1 MTIALELVGTE
12 VHDYMFPSMNSRWL
26 HLVAT
31 ATLMLGALGGYR
43 AWKSEQKNDQLIATT
58 EPISAG
64 QRRDRGDIPTAID
77 KLRSIR
83 HMDVSKAPRF
93 ETLEIWAEDLT
104 DNDLLQLIRESQSD
118 PDWGLAGW
126 LRCAL
131 YAEWGRR
138 DPHQALEDFLQ
149 VTKPEGTAAAQ
160 ALFSIFRGWAKVDPD
175 AALARASEIMSP
187 FSDYSVPNVLHTLSQ
202 AIYFEQAARD
212 PEHILKRLASN
223 QDLLLGSLE
232 MAGVFKGLRNRSDLD
247 FALQKWTKHVWNLPS
262 TQLAIA
268 TDWVVSV
275 ALDAALALAAHD
287 FDAAASWLKDNPLGS
302 EVDDAER
309 IERFNILWA
318 HSNPKEAL
326 ARLRSD
332 PQSEF
337 AQKYAIAVL
346 CRDPSQGPKVMPYL
360 DTPERRFEAISIAAS
375 DLNTYTDRD
384 FFPVPGQMNRL
395 LDYEGSYRYLL
406 ETIESAKLPDDRRAA
421 LLETVHQNFAPH
433 VPAAAV
439 AARDRNK

>member
-1 MTIALELVGTE
+1 
-12 VHDYMFPSMNSRWL
+12 MNSRQL
-26 HLVAT
+26 HLIAT
-31 ATLMLGALGGYR
+31 ATLTLGALGGYC
-43 AWKSEQKNDQLIATT
+43 AWKSEQKNDQPPATP
-58 EPISAG
+58 EHISTG

-83 HMDVSKAPRF
+83 DMDVSTAPRF
-93 ETLEIWAEDLT
+93 ESLEVWAEALT
-104 DNDLLQLIRESQSD
+104 DDDLLQLIRENQSD
-118 PDWGLAGW
+118 PDQGLAGW

-138 DPHQALEDFLQ
+138 DPHQALENFLH

-160 ALFSIFRGWAKVDPD
+160 ALFSIFRGWAKGDPD
-175 AALARASEIMSP
+175 AALAKASEIMSP
-187 FSDYSVPNVLHTLSQ
+187 FSEYSVPNVLQTLSE
-202 AIYFEQAARD
+202 AIYFEQAVRD
-212 PEHILKRLASN
+212 PNHILKRLSSN
-223 QDLLLGSLE
+223 QDRLLGSSE
-232 MAGVFKGLRNRSDLD
+232 MAGVFKGLRNKSDFD
-247 FALQKWTKHVWNLPS
+247 FALQKWTKHVWNHPA
-262 TQLAIA
+262 TKLAIA
-268 TDWVVSV
+268 ADWAVSAQPVTYRHTIAMNV
-275 ALDAALALAAHD
+275 ALDAALALAAYD
-287 FDAAASWLKDNPLGS
+287 FDAAGSWLKENPLGS
-302 EVDDAER
+302 DVTCAER

-346 CRDPSQGPKVMPYL
+346 CRDPSQGPKVMTCL

-395 LDYEGSYRYLL
+395 LDHEGSYRSLL
-406 ETIESAKLPDDRRAA
+406 ETIDAAQLPHDQRAI
-421 LLETVHQNFAPH
+421 LLETVNQNFAPH
-433 VPAAAV
+433 VPTAAK
-439 AARDRNK
+439 AARDLNK

>member
-1 MTIALELVGTE
+1 
-12 VHDYMFPSMNSRWL
+12 MNSRWL

-31 ATLMLGALGGYR
+31 ATLVLGALGGYR

-58 EPISAG
+58 ESISAG

-83 HMDVSKAPRF
+83 DMDVSKAPRF

-104 DNDLLQLIRESQSD
+104 DNDLLQLLRESQSD
-118 PDWGLAGW
+118 THAGLTGW

-138 DPHQALEDFLQ
+138 DPHQALEDFLH

-175 AALARASEIMSP
+175 AALEKASEIMSP
-187 FSDYSVPNVLHTLSQ
+187 FSEYSVPNVLQTLSE
-202 AIYFEQAARD
+202 AIYFEQAVRD
-212 PEHILKRLASN
+212 PDHILKRLSSN
-223 QDLLLGSLE
+223 QDRLLGSSE
-232 MAGVFKGLRNRSDLD
+232 MAGVFKGLRNKSDLD

-262 TQLAIA
+262 TKLAIA
-268 TDWVVSV
+268 TDWVVPTEPASYRHTIAMNV

-287 FDAAASWLKDNPLGS
+287 FDAAASWLKKNPLGS
-302 EVDDAER
+302 DVTCAER

-375 DLNTYTDRD
+375 DLNTYTNRD

-395 LDYEGSYRYLL
+395 LDYEGSYRSLL
-406 ETIESAKLPDDRRAA
+406 ETIDAARLPDDQRIK
-421 LLETVHQNFAPH
+421 LLKTVHQTFISE
-433 VPAAAV
+433 VPAAAE
-439 AARDRNK
+439 AAMDDSP